1 MIIKVKDSQP
11 LFLNYTGAID
21 KYLSKRG
28 LGIGVAKYLRTLQRQ
43 MTDLREDLSG
53 RSNLISTLWSN
64 KDSLVSVGED
74 TAEEVYVPE
83 SSPISLLH

>member
-1 MIIKVKDSQP
+1 MGYPYVKGLLSKIYVQYQTK
-11 LFLNYTGAID
+11 F
-21 KYLSKRG
+21 SKRG